1 MWLKVEYNKMIRNRD
16 KYIWKIKDI
25 AECRSRGSRDQSH
38 GVREGHV
45 MAESRMGDGRS
56 KWSRDQS

>member
-1 MWLKVEYNKMIRNRD
+1 MIRNRD
-16 KYIWKIKDI
+16 KYTWKIKDI

-56 KWSRDQS
+56 KWSCDQS